1 VADERLLNGIRR
13 FWTPEQVRTAYQ
25 AVLAAYT
32 SGAAEA
38 TVIVGTNFDGT
49 QTNAEVVLDREAMR
63 ELLDVYEQR
72 LVELDAVAA
81 GDPVAVDGAQV
92 MDFSGRRVG
101 T

>member
-13 FWTPEQVRTAYQ
+13 FWNKSQVEAAYQ

-38 TVIVGTNFDGT
+38 TVIVGTSFDGT

-63 ELLDVYEQR
+63 DLLDVYEAR
-72 LVELDAVAA
+72 LVELAAVDA
-81 GDPVAVDGAQV
+81 GDPVSVDGAQV
-92 MDFSGRRVG
+92 YDFSGRRVG